1 MENTAPF
8 CFTEFNQPIAHNE
21 VPTEFNN
28 PFNYEPHPLCILAS
42 EQLQQHIQTQNVWK
56 HNFGFE
62 PNKEVVE
69 LKEIGKMFGVLVV
82 QKQDGALGFLS
93 AFSGKLA
100 NANHHK
106 GFVPPV
112 FDSLDEAG
120 FLNQGMIALKV
131 INDQVKE
138 LQAAGCKATNE
149 LLMLKQKRKAHSQ
162 ALQHR
167 LFTAYQ
173 FLNKHGQTQ
182 NPYDI
187 FGKTPP
193 AGAGEC
199 AAPKL
204 LQYAYQKQLKPIAM
218 AEFWWGIPPST
229 SSTNR
234 IHGNYYPSCQ
244 EKCKSILGWMLG

>member
-1 MENTAPF
+1 MVINPDI
-8 CFTEFNQPIAHNE
+8 FTRFVEPTDHIALPQKLND
-21 VPTEFNN
+21 
-28 PFNYEPHPLCILAS
+28 PFNYQPHPLCVLAAT
-42 EQLQQHIQTQNVWK
+42 QLQKHLQEQNNWE
-56 HNFGFE
+56 HNFGL
-62 PNKEVVE
+62 NQGKDVAH

-82 QKQDGALGFLS
+82 QRSDGALGYLA

-100 NANHHK
+100 NANHHP

-112 FDSLDEAG
+112 FDSLAETG
-120 FLNQGMIALKV
+120 FLNQGMQELKA

-138 LQAAGCKATNE
+138 LVLAGCKATNE
-149 LLMLKQKRKAHSQ
+149 LLRLKQKRKAHSQ